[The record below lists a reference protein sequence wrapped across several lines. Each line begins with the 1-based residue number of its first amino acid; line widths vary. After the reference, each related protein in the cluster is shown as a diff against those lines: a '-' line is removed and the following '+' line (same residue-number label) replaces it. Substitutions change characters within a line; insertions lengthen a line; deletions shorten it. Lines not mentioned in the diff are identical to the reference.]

1 VTSVSFQR
9 SWLTDTVMFWT
20 DTYTS
25 EELVRCSWWAL
36 TGFSGPRQIF
46 VGVRDRAMLLLG
58 ATTAFRGEGLRMLQ
72 LSDLFLSSAFLDAT
86 QEGKKVPVSGP
97 LALFAASL
105 LMS

>member
-1 VTSVSFQR
+1 
-9 SWLTDTVMFWT
+9 
-20 DTYTS
+20 
-25 EELVRCSWWAL
+25 
-36 TGFSGPRQIF
+36 
-46 VGVRDRAMLLLG
+46 MLLLG